1 MTETASSSCRG
12 KRRPKLLRASILGRV
27 PPSGPIFGLTVDAV
41 DAKDLVRVC
50 TAWGFDVQIDVLEPL
65 T

>member
-1 MTETASSSCRG
+1 MQFMQRAKQQMTV
-12 KRRPKLLRASILGRV
+12 LRAL
-27 PPSGPIFGLTVDAV
+27 

-50 TAWGFDVQIDVLEPL
+50 TAWGFDVQIAVFEPL